1 VLKRD
6 PFGSIVRAVSR
17 RAWLT
22 MAVVAVLAI
31 GGAALALRLEPST
44 DIGTLVPSSSEEF
57 QATEAANEVFG
68 DEAVLVLVEGPLQN
82 TILTPDLGRLRDLEG
97 CLAGNAPSFDPTLP
111 SVCQELAEM
120 RPAQVVYGPATFI
133 NQSALELN
141 QALEQRLAQN
151 DREAAALAESARRA
165 AAQRGASP
173 AKQREAADA
182 ARQLAERQFQ
192 GALINQALRF
202 GLSSPPAL
210 NNPAFVEQ
218 LVFAPVV
225 PGAETAERLPK
236 ERFAGFF
243 PSDDAALIQV
253 RLRPDLSADERERA
267 IELIEVAASSARFQP
282 QRGARLV
289 VTGVPVVV
297 DELAG
302 TVERSLVWLLVA
314 AVLVM
319 AGTLALVFRSRLRLL
334 PLVLALAAAGL
345 TYGAVSLA
353 GGGLTMASIA
363 ALPVLIGL
371 AVDYAIQFQSRF
383 NEVRAVGDHPPP
395 PEVAGPA
402 AAAAGAPTIVAAGI
416 ATGVGFLVLLLSP
429 VPMVRGFG
437 LILMVGVGLALACA
451 LTAGFAALV
460 RFSSGRERPADA
472 PPVLPRTRA
481 RLGRAGA
488 ALAGAMRRAGG
499 RTVSFAR
506 SRGERILPARERRP
520 SGGSIARWPGRAL
533 ALAVERPRR
542 VLAVG
547 LALAAIGWV
556 LDTQTEVVS
565 DVREL
570 VPQDLQALEDLN
582 ALQEATGVSGQ
593 IDVTLRG
600 DDLADPAVIAWMEQF
615 RADILSAHGYEA
627 GERCDQGEGAPELC
641 PALALPD
648 LPGAS
653 GAGEPDEVR
662 AVLDAIPP
670 YFQQAVISSDRQ
682 VANLAFG
689 IRLMPLDRQQEVIED
704 IRERLDPPPGI
715 DATLTGLPVLAAEG
729 NAALSS
735 PLRRLGLLVAGLIA
749 VFLVLWALRRSARR
763 AAVPLIPI
771 ALATGWAAL
780 ILFVL
785 RIPLN
790 PMSAALGAVVIAI
803 STEFSVLLSARY
815 QEERDAGASPG
826 RAIDLA
832 YGSTGAAVLASGV
845 TAIAGFAVL
854 AVPLWSEIEMLRDFG
869 LVTVVG
875 LGVSL
880 LGVMVAL
887 PAALIWAE
895 QHGRFTLRDLD
906 PRRAASALR
915 GVRGARGRG
924 SAKPAAA
931 APVQATEGRAVQG
944 RTGAA
949 SNGGIPSGI
958 GQSVRERA
966 RRLGRG
972 GFGR

>member
-1 VLKRD
+1 
-6 PFGSIVRAVSR
+6 
-17 RAWLT
+17 
-22 MAVVAVLAI
+22 MAVVALLAL

-44 DIGTLVPSSSEEF
+44 DVGTLVSSSSDEF
-57 QATEAANEVFG
+57 EATEEANEVFG
-68 DEAVLVLVEGPLQN
+68 DDAVLILVEGSLQN
-82 TILTPDLGRLRDLEG
+82 TILTPDLARLRDLEG
-97 CLAGNAPSFDPTLP
+97 CLAGNAPSFDATLP
-111 SVCQELAEM
+111 DVCQEFAEM

-133 NQSALELN
+133 NQSAVELN
-141 QALEQRLAQN
+141 QALEQRLTQS
-151 DREAAALAESARRA
+151 DQEADVLAESARRA
-165 AAQRGASP
+165 AAARGAS
-173 AKQREAADA
+173 AVEQREAAGS
-182 ARQLAERQFQ
+182 ARELAQRTFESELVQ
-192 GALINQALRF
+192 QALRF

-218 LVFAPVV
+218 LVFAPVE
-225 PGAETAERLPK
+225 PGAATGVRLPK

-253 RLRPDLSADERERA
+253 RLRPDLSDAERERA
-267 IELIEVAASSARFQP
+267 IELVEMAAASDRFRP

-289 VTGVPVVV
+289 VTGIPVVV

-302 TVERSLVWLLVA
+302 AVERSLLWLLAA
-314 AVLVM
+314 AVIVM

-334 PLVLALAAAGL
+334 PLFVALAAAGL
-345 TYGAVSLA
+345 TYGAVSLV

-383 NEVRAVGDHPPP
+383 NEVRAMGDPPPP
-395 PEVAGPA
+395 PEVAAPA
-402 AAAAGAPTIVAAGI
+402 AAAAGAPTIVSAGI

-437 LILMVGVGLALACA
+437 LILVLGVALALACA

-460 RFSSGRERPADA
+460 RFSSTGSRPSDT
-472 PPVLPRTRA
+472 PPVLPRMRAWLGRAWTAATGRARRVGAGAGAWTRA
-481 RLGRAGA
+481 RTPGTRAA
-488 ALAGAMRRAGG
+488 AA
-499 RTVSFAR
+499 
-506 SRGERILPARERRP
+506 
-520 SGGSIARWPGRAL
+520 GGSIARWPGRAL
-533 ALAVERPRR
+533 SLAIRRPRR

-570 VPQDLQALEDLN
+570 VPQDLPALQDLN

-600 DDLADPAVIAWMEQF
+600 ENLADPAVIEWMADF
-615 RADILSAHGYEA
+615 RGDVLQAHGYEP
-627 GERCDQGEGAPELC
+627 GERCDQGGTAPELC

-648 LPGAS
+648 LPGAAS
-653 GAGEPDEVR
+653 AGEPEEVQ

-670 YFQQAVISSDRQ
+670 YFQQAVISEDRQ
-682 VANLAFG
+682 VANLSFG
-689 IRLMPLDRQQEVIED
+689 IRLMPLDRQQEVIDD
-704 IRERLDPPPGI
+704 IRDRLDPPSGI
-715 DATLTGLPVLAAEG
+715 DASLTGVPVLAAEG

-735 PLRRLGLLVAGLIA
+735 PLRRLGLLVAGLVA

-785 RIPLN
+785 RVPLN

-815 QEERDAGASPG
+815 QEERDAGAAPP
-826 RAIDLA
+826 RAIELA

-887 PAALIWAE
+887 PAALVWAE
-895 QHGRFTLRDLD
+895 RHGRFTLRDLD
-906 PRRAASALR
+906 PRRVPAELRRLRAARADRSP
-915 GVRGARGRG
+915 V
-924 SAKPAAA
+924 AAA
-931 APVQATEGRAVQG
+931 A
-944 RTGAA
+944 AA
-949 SNGGIPSGI
+949 SPSVEPGSGTVTNGSRSAGIM
-958 GQSVRERA
+958 QAVRERV
-966 RRLGRG
+966 RRLGGARTL
-972 GFGR
+972 RRKSSA